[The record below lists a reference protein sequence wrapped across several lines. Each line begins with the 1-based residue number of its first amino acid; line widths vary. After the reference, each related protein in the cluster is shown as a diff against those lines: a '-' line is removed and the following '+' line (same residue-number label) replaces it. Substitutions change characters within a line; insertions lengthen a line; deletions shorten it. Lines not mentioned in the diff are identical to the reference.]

1 MILINGERTFT
12 TEFQPPSD
20 EKIDTIFGPTRGIV
34 AMGHYEEDNSL
45 YQKTLATLNKKELL
59 KFVDDCLSYKAEHHY
74 DLCFQNCRHF
84 VLSARKLLSDNGKV
98 LHEKMNAFSNQL
110 QEILRH
116 ERIMPN
122 MSEEAACDVGGR
134 VMRSAVQ

>member
-1 MILINGERTFT
+1 MIVYHI
-12 TEFQPPSD
+12 
-20 EKIDTIFGPTRGIV
+20 K
-34 AMGHYEEDNSL
+34 
-45 YQKTLATLNKKELL
+45 LNIIMTY
-59 KFVDDCLSYKAEHHY
+59 V
-74 DLCFQNCRHF
+74 FQNCRHF

-110 QEILRH
+110 EEILRH